1 MITEQMKG
9 QLMAIGLSKQ
19 QVSSATADA
28 IVNYLMNEDEKALI
42 QEARNRVAEMYSI
55 VTSLREEYSM
65 LKQKIET
72 VAGTLL
78 DITKAE
84 AEHGIITDEKAKNA
98 VAMYGAIIKM
108 NERAGAKG
116 ADSVNNA
123 GYVTYAYLGG
133 QAKRDIRYDQSRD
146 GENSRYADI

>member
-1 MITEQMKG
+1 MKG

-28 IVNYLMNEDEKALI
+28 IVNYLMNE
-42 QEARNRVAEMYSI
+42 
-55 VTSLREEYSM
+55 
-65 LKQKIET
+65 
-72 VAGTLL
+72 
-78 DITKAE
+78 
-84 AEHGIITDEKAKNA
+84 DEKAKNA

>member
-1 MITEQMKG
+1 MITEQMKE

-19 QVSSATADA
+19 QVSSATADVL
-28 IVNYLMNEDEKALI
+28 VNYLMHEDEKALI
-42 QEARNRVAEMYSI
+42 QEAKNRVEEMYRI
-55 VTSLREEYSM
+55 VASLRSDYSE

-72 VAGTLL
+72 IAGTLL
-78 DITKAE
+78 DIAKAE
-84 AEHGIITDEKAKNA
+84 KEHGTITDEKAKNA

-108 NERAGAKG
+108 NEHAGARG

-133 QAKRDIRYDQSRD
+133 QAKRDIRYNQSQD
-146 GENSRYADI
+146 NDDSRYADI